1 MALAGRVE
9 VRREAPKKAAEVPRK
24 LDREIGDFDALKLRG
39 ARGAVVWIVNAV
51 ATLEDETGG

>member
-1 MALAGRVE
+1 M
-9 VRREAPKKAAEVPRK
+9 RREAPKKAAEVPRK